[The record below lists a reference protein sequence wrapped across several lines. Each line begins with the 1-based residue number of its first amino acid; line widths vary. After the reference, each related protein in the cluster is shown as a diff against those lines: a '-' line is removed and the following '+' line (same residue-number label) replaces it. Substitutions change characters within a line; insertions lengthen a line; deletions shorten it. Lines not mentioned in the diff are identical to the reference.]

1 MRIFLRLSAMQ
12 QSFITGIQQIGIGVS
27 NAVEAAQFYKDLFGM
42 NVLVFDDCSEAKLM
56 TRYTGGT
63 VYNRRALL
71 TLNLQGGGGFEVWQ
85 FLNRTPQ
92 HPIQRARFGDL
103 GINAAIIKCV
113 DINEAHK
120 HLSNRPAIKV
130 SAISVLK
137 ELNEASF
144 WVTDHANHRFLVKE
158 YGERFNG
165 LKCATGGVLGAVIG
179 VSDIENSL
187 PFYQEILGLNHVLDD
202 RIELVEDAD
211 EPQEKLK
218 LRRVLLEKQADGRGA
233 FGKLLGS
240 VQVELVQRLDG
251 TGTPIY
257 EDRFWGDPGFIHLCF
272 DVLNMDGLKAH
283 SEVSGYHFTVDSQNS
298 FAMEKAAGRFCYV
311 EDPDGT
317 LIELVETHRVPILK
331 SLNLYLNLKKRGLQK
346 PLPDWMVKMLGFSKL
361 KG

>member
-1 MRIFLRLSAMQ
+1 MP
-12 QSFITGIQQIGIGVS
+12 QSYITGIQQIGIGVC
-27 NAVEAAQFYKDLFGM
+27 NALEAANFYKVLFGM
-42 NVLVFDDCSEAKLM
+42 NVLVFDDSSEAKLM
-56 TRYTGGT
+56 TRYTGNT

-85 FLNRTPQ
+85 FLNRTPKAQ
-92 HPIQRARFGDL
+92 NPPSRFGDL
-103 GINAAIIKCV
+103 GINAAIIKCA

-120 HLSNRPAIKV
+120 HLSKQ
-130 SAISVLK
+130 SAISLSEINVL
-137 ELNEASF
+137 EGLNEASF
-144 WVTDHANHRFLVKE
+144 WVTDNTGHRFLVKQ
-158 YGERFNG
+158 YGEQFNG

-179 VSDIENSL
+179 VSDLQKSL
-187 PFYQEILGLNHVLDD
+187 PFYQEILGLNLVLND
-202 RIELVEDAD
+202 RTEEVEDAN
-211 EPQEKLK
+211 EPEGKLK
-218 LRRVLLEKQADGRGA
+218 VRRVLLEKQSDGRGA

-240 VQVELVQRLDG
+240 VQVELVQRMDG
-251 TGTPIY
+251 TGKHIY
-257 EDRFWGDPGFIHLCF
+257 QDRFWGDPGFIHLCF

-283 SEVSGYHFTVDSQNS
+283 AAASGFHFTIDSQNS

-331 SLNLYLNLKKRGLQK
+331 SLNLHLNLKKRGLEK